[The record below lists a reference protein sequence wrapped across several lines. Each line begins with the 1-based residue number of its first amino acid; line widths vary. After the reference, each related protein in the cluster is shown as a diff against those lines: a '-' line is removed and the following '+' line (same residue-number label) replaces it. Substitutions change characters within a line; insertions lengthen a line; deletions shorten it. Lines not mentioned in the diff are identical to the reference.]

1 MAKTGVPPSR
11 VSGKRSA
18 RTEIRITPLV
28 CVFERLTDWRKARG
42 QVYSLTALLVFVM
55 TGRLCG
61 QKGPTAIARWGQ
73 ELPLP
78 VRMAIGLPP
87 GRRPKE

>member
-18 RTEIRITPLV
+18 RTEIRIPPLV

-42 QVYSLTALLVFVM
+42 QVYSLTALPVFV
-55 TGRLCG
+55 
-61 QKGPTAIARWGQ
+61 
-73 ELPLP
+73 
-78 VRMAIGLPP
+78 
-87 GRRPKE
+87 